1 MKIAVFLPDA
11 VTICKKM
18 KKRPRCFQNAA
29 AGAGNIGEKCRLR
42 ETGQG
47 WVGVPAAIFS
57 RVSASISVFSC
68 RR

>member
-1 MKIAVFLPDA
+1 MKIAVFLSDA

-18 KKRPRCFQNAA
+18 KKRPRCLQNAA
-29 AGAGNIGEKCRLR
+29 AGAGNIGKKCRLR

-47 WVGVPAAIFS
+47 WVGVPAAIFC